1 MIISLYL
8 DLIGYLHPHTEGL
21 PVHGAS
27 LSTAAL
33 LSRCARDPEVTAMEV
48 FLPPS
53 LMAKPAVLAEA
64 AKALLGPE
72 RVGKGF
78 LRFYGMH
85 SLPEI
90 WSDARPR
97 ILLCDT
103 PTDLPRIRYL
113 RDRFSTGPMAIC
125 CDTHSNES
133 SLNAPMARMAD
144 AEPVPYD
151 AVVCLSTRQRQFMRK
166 LMTSLEPAATELPF
180 RLETIPRGVDTKFFH
195 PVDADGRR
203 RARSMLGLPERGTI
217 TLFFGRLTP
226 YTKADLI
233 PLINE
238 FSAAC
243 SADDYL
249 VLVGR
254 EFPAGHAEQLRQA
267 GAELGPRLII
277 RGEAAPAQ
285 RQYYY
290 AASDLFVL
298 PGDTLLECFG
308 NAVLEA
314 MACGLPV
321 IVSDWAAFSEVV
333 EDGVSGIVVPTWWM
347 PGLERIAALSP
358 LAQRNADHLYTG
370 QCLWVEAP
378 VLAAA
383 IKRLLRASPE
393 ERAAM
398 GAAARRRAESYETDI
413 IHQQWRALWA
423 RQLTEAALETPEAAE
438 RRQEGADRL
447 GLPSCYLEW
456 FGHCATGII
465 GPTHR
470 FRLSER
476 GRAVLAQ
483 RAETLRFY
491 DDLIPLLVPD
501 IFNALFAVLARQSDW
516 ITCDALVAAA
526 EARCKKIPDDIRFH
540 LGLLLKRGLF
550 EAAPPAQ

>member
-1 MIISLYL
+1 MIISLFL
-8 DLIGYLHPHTEGL
+8 EVLGYLHPEADGL

-27 LSTAAL
+27 LSTVGL
-33 LSRCARDPEVTAMEV
+33 LRRCARDPEVKAMEV
-48 FLPPS
+48 FLPPR
-53 LMAKPAVLAEA
+53 LMAKPALLAEA
-64 AKALLGPE
+64 AKGFLGPE
-72 RVGKGF
+72 RAGKGF
-78 LRFYGMH
+78 LRFYPIH
-85 SLPEI
+85 SLPEV
-90 WSDARPR
+90 WTDAHPR
-97 ILLCDT
+97 VLMCDT
-103 PTDLPRIRYL
+103 PADLPRIRYL
-113 RDRFSTGPMAIC
+113 RDRFAVGPMAIS

-151 AVVCLSTRQRQFMRK
+151 AVVCLSARQRQFMRK
-166 LMTSLEPAATELPF
+166 LMTSLAPIATELPF
-180 RLETIPRGVDTKFFH
+180 RLETIPRGVDTKFFR
-195 PVDADGRR
+195 PVDVDGRR
-203 RARSMLGLPERGTI
+203 RARSVLGLPERGTI

-238 FSAAC
+238 FSAAS

-249 VLVGR
+249 LLVGR
-254 EFPAGHAEQLRQA
+254 EFPEGHAEQLRQA
-267 GAELGPRLII
+267 GAELGQRLII

-298 PGDTLLECFG
+298 PGDTLLETFG

-321 IVSDWAAFSEVV
+321 IVSDWAAYSEVI

-378 VLAAA
+378 ALAAA

-398 GAAARRRAESYETDI
+398 GVAARRRAEEYGADI
-413 IHQQWRALWA
+413 IHGKWRELWA
-423 RQLTEAALETPEAAE
+423 RQLAEAALESPEAAE
-438 RRQEGADRL
+438 RRQAGADRL
-447 GLPSCYLEW
+447 GQPSHYMEW

-465 GPTHR
+465 GSTHR

-476 GRAVLAQ
+476 GRAVLEQ

-550 EAAPPAQ
+550 EAAPPV